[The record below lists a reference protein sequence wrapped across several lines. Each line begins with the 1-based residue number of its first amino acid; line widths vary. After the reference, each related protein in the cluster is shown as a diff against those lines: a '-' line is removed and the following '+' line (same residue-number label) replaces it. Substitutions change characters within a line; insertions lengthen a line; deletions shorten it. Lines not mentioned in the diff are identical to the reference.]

1 MFFYGP
7 PTVSIDALSALVTL
21 SMQPSEPVQRLK
33 VQVTFL
39 RMDAPPTSPAP
50 ALPADARVERVRHC
64 SVPFYRYLYD
74 TVGAP
79 WLWWMR
85 RIASDAELAGLLGHP
100 SVSVHVLM
108 RDGEPAGFYELDH
121 RSGQT
126 VNLSYFG
133 LMPWAIGTGLGAAF
147 LRQAVDAAWQIGLT
161 AVTVNTCNADHPRA
175 LPGYAAAGFR
185 KLRVIEEVWPVP
197 LSLGMRIPAHLP
209 RVG

>member
-1 MFFYGP
+1 MV
-7 PTVSIDALSALVTL
+7 VSLGARSLLVPFLMVSA
-21 SMQPSEPVQRLK
+21 EPVTRLK

-50 ALPADARVERVRHC
+50 TLPGDARVESVRHC
-64 SVPFYRYLYD
+64 SVPFYRYLYN
-74 TVGAP
+74 TVGEP

-85 RIASDAELAGLLGHP
+85 RIATDAELAGLLAHP
-100 SVSVHVLM
+100 AVSLHVLI

-121 RSGQT
+121 RAGQA

-133 LMPWAIGTGLGAAF
+133 LVPWAIGTGLGAAF
-147 LRQAVDAAWQIGLT
+147 LRHAVDDAWRIGLP

-175 LPGYAAAGFR
+175 LPGYLAAGFR
-185 KLRVIEEVWPVP
+185 KLRAIEEVWPIP

-209 RVG
+209 RL

>member
-1 MFFYGP
+1 VFFYAP
-7 PTVSIDALSALVTL
+7 RVVSIGAGSALLT
-21 SMQPSEPVQRLK
+21 SPMQPSQPALRLK

-39 RMDAPPTSPAP
+39 RMDAPPTSLAP
-50 ALPADARVERVRHC
+50 SLPADARVERVRHC

-74 TVGAP
+74 TVGAT

-85 RIASDAELAGLLGHP
+85 RIATDAELAGLLGHP

-126 VNLSYFG
+126 ANLSYFG

-147 LRQAVDAAWQIGLT
+147 LRHAVDAAWQIGLP

-175 LPGYAAAGFR
+175 LPGYLAAGFR
-185 KLRVIEEVWPVP
+185 RLRAIEEVWPVP
-197 LSLGMRIPAHLP
+197 LSLGMVIPPHLP
-209 RVG
+209 RLP

>member
-1 MFFYGP
+1 M
-7 PTVSIDALSALVTL
+7 LSA
-21 SMQPSEPVQRLK
+21 EPVQRLK

-50 ALPADARVERVRHC
+50 ALPGDARVERVRHC

-85 RIASDAELAGLLGHP
+85 RIASDAELAGLLAHP
-100 SVSVHVLM
+100 SVSLHVLM

-121 RSGQT
+121 RSGQAT
-126 VNLSYFG
+126 NLSYFG
-133 LMPWAIGTGLGAAF
+133 LVPWAIGTGMGAAF
-147 LRQAVDAAWQIGLT
+147 LRHAVDAAWHIGLP

-175 LPGYAAAGFR
+175 LPGYLAAGFR
-185 KLRVIEEVWPVP
+185 KLRAIEEIWPVP

-209 RVG
+209 RA

>member
-1 MFFYGP
+1 M
-7 PTVSIDALSALVTL
+7 VSA
-21 SMQPSEPVQRLK
+21 EPVARLK

-50 ALPADARVERVRHC
+50 ALPGDARVESVRHC
-64 SVPFYRYLYD
+64 SVPFYRYLYN
-74 TVGAP
+74 TVGEP

-85 RIASDAELAGLLGHP
+85 RIATDAELAGLLAHP
-100 SVSVHVLM
+100 SVSLHVLM

-121 RSGQT
+121 RAGQA

-133 LMPWAIGTGLGAAF
+133 LVPWAIGTGLGAAF
-147 LRQAVDAAWQIGLT
+147 LRHAVDDAWRIGLP

-175 LPGYAAAGFR
+175 LPGYLSVGFR
-185 KLRVIEEVWPVP
+185 KLRAIEEVWPVP

-209 RVG
+209 RL

>member
-1 MFFYGP
+1 VFFYGP
-7 PTVSIDALSALVTL
+7 PAVSIGAHSALLTL
-21 SMQPSEPVQRLK
+21 SMVSAEPVERLK

-50 ALPADARVERVRHC
+50 PLPGDVRVERVLHC

-85 RIASDAELAGLLGHP
+85 RLASDAELAGLLGHS

-108 RDGEPAGFYELDH
+108 RDGEPYGFYELDH

-126 VNLSYFG
+126 VNISYFG

-147 LRQAVDAAWQIGLT
+147 LRHAVDAAWRIGLP

-185 KLRVIEEVWPVP
+185 KLRVIDEVWPVP

-209 RVG
+209 HV

>member
-1 MFFYGP
+1 
-7 PTVSIDALSALVTL
+7 
-21 SMQPSEPVQRLK
+21 MQPVEPVARLK

-50 ALPADARVERVRHC
+50 ALPTDARVEQVRHC

-85 RIASDAELAGLLGHP
+85 RIAPDADLAGLLSHP
-100 SVSVHVLM
+100 SVSVHVLL

-126 VNLSYFG
+126 TNLSYFG

-147 LRQAVDAAWQIGLT
+147 LRHAVDAAWQIDLP

-175 LPGYAAAGFR
+175 LPGYLAAGFR
-185 KLRVIEEVWPVP
+185 KLRAVEEIWPVP
-197 LSLGMRIPAHLP
+197 LSLGMVIPPHLP
-209 RVG
+209 RLG

>member
-1 MFFYGP
+1 MV
-7 PTVSIDALSALVTL
+7 VSIGARSLLVADVMVSA
-21 SMQPSEPVQRLK
+21 EPVARLK

-50 ALPADARVERVRHC
+50 ALPGDARVESVRHC
-64 SVPFYRYLYD
+64 SVPFYRYLYNM
-74 TVGAP
+74 VGEP

-85 RIASDAELAGLLGHP
+85 RIATDVELAGLLAHP
-100 SVSVHVLM
+100 SVSLHVLM

-121 RSGQT
+121 RAGQA

-133 LMPWAIGTGLGAAF
+133 LVPWAIGTGLGAAF
-147 LRQAVDAAWQIGLT
+147 LRHAVDDAWRIGLP

-175 LPGYAAAGFR
+175 LPGYLAAGFR
-185 KLRVIEEVWPVP
+185 KLRAIEEIWPVP

-209 RVG
+209 RL

>member
-1 MFFYGP
+1 MV
-7 PTVSIDALSALVTL
+7 VSIGARSLLVADVMVSA
-21 SMQPSEPVQRLK
+21 EPVARLK

-50 ALPADARVERVRHC
+50 ALPGDARVESVRHC
-64 SVPFYRYLYD
+64 SVPFYRYLYNME
-74 TVGAP
+74 GEP

-85 RIASDAELAGLLGHP
+85 RIATDAELAGLLAHP
-100 SVSVHVLM
+100 SVSLHVLM

-121 RSGQT
+121 RAGQA

-133 LMPWAIGTGLGAAF
+133 LVPWAIGTGLGAAF
-147 LRQAVDAAWQIGLT
+147 LRHAVDDAWRIGLP

-175 LPGYAAAGFR
+175 LPGYLAAGFR
-185 KLRVIEEVWPVP
+185 KLRAIEEVWPVP

-209 RVG
+209 RL